1 MENSMEVPRK
11 TENRVTIWCSIVL
24 LGIYP
29 KKKKAVI
36 WEHMCTP
43 ASLAAFTI
51 AKIWKQPKCPSTD
64 EWIKMWRV
72 YTHTHTMK
80 YYSTVKKNE
89 ILSFATM
96 WMDLK
101 GIIVSEVS
109 QTEKDKDS
117 CSHWN
122 TKYKNEAK
130 SEHNKTE
137 TNVEN
142 KLVFS
147 SSERGREGQ
156 DKGRGLK
163 YTN

>member
-1 MENSMEVPRK
+1 MSI
-11 TENRVTIWCSIVL
+11 NRWMDKDVE
-24 LGIYP
+24 G
-29 KKKKAVI
+29 
-36 WEHMCTP
+36 
-43 ASLAAFTI
+43 
-51 AKIWKQPKCPSTD
+51 
-64 EWIKMWRV
+64 V
-72 YTHTHTMK
+72 YTHTTK
-80 YYSTVKKNE
+80 YYSTIKKNE

-101 GIIVSEVS
+101 DIILSEVS
-109 QTEKDKDS
+109 QTEKDKYS

-147 SSERGREGQ
+147 VGRGEGEGW
-156 DKGRGLK
+156 DKDRGLK